1 MIWVLGGFW
10 LPDSGLAYMNI
21 EIYIHMYIHM
31 HVCMHEC
38 VSRFPLRG
46 CASGFVSVE
55 TTAFIFAGVCERIC
69 LSAGGNVFFKQH
81 SVQLYLY
88 FRWGV
93 RAVLCVCTNDDDD
106 DWDDGNNDDD
116 DEPR

>member
-1 MIWVLGGFW
+1 
-10 LPDSGLAYMNI
+10 
-21 EIYIHMYIHM
+21 M

-69 LSAGGNVFFKQH
+69 LSAGGATCSLN
-81 SVQLYLY
+81 SILYSY
-88 FRWGV
+88 ICTSAGV
-93 RAVLCVCTNDDDD
+93 CERFCVSAPTTTTMTGTTATTTTTMSHARLCIDIYI
-106 DWDDGNNDDD
+106 
-116 DEPR
+116 

>member
-1 MIWVLGGFW
+1 MCVTFSFAGVCERLCVCGNH
-10 LPDSGLAYMNI
+10 S
-21 EIYIHMYIHM
+21 IY
-31 HVCMHEC
+31 
-38 VSRFPLRG
+38 
-46 CASGFVSVE
+46 
-55 TTAFIFAGVCERIC
+55 FAGVCERIC

>member
-1 MIWVLGGFW
+1 
-10 LPDSGLAYMNI
+10 
-21 EIYIHMYIHM
+21 M

-38 VSRFPLRG
+38 VSRFPLWG

-55 TTAFIFAGVCERIC
+55 TTACIFAGVCERIC

-106 DWDDGNNDDD
+106 DWDDGNNDDV